1 VCGIVAHVGSRD
13 CVPILLEGL
22 AQLEYRGYDSA
33 GLAVVNRSGGLRVHK
48 AKTRVAELGSSL
60 PARFKGGPGIGHTR
74 WATHGEPNDINAHP
88 HVVGPV
94 AVVHNGI
101 IENADELRAK
111 LIAEGAEFVSET
123 DSEVLAHLIARA
135 GGYLPGPGG
144 TEDGAEYA
152 ADPLDENGTAAN
164 ARAAKASAA
173 DASAADANAANANAA
188 NANAASASAA
198 NASAANGTAGGGSR
212 GNSAQAGGTAG
223 GTGRRGSARNGD
235 GTDRDPGT
243 GGGLEEAVRQ
253 ALTSVVG
260 TYGIAV
266 LDARYP
272 DRIVAARNGSPVV
285 LGIGDKEMFVASDV
299 AALVRYTRQVVHL
312 DDGEVATVRADG
324 FHTSTLDAR
333 TTTHEPSLI
342 EADLHS
348 YSADGYTHFMRKE
361 IHEQPRTV
369 ERALRGRLEER
380 FHTAHLGGLNID
392 ARQARAIRRVKILG
406 CGSAYYAGQVG
417 AQLIEELARIPAD
430 AEAAS
435 EFRYRNPV
443 VEADT
448 LYIAVS
454 QSGET
459 HDTLAAVREL
469 KRKGGR
475 VIGVVNAVGSA
486 IAREC
491 EGGVYLH
498 AGPEISVTSTKT
510 FTATCVVF
518 SLLALHLGRIH
529 DLSPADGARVIAGLH
544 ALPGQV
550 SEVLAQEERI
560 ADLAKDLT
568 GYHGMFFVGR
578 VRGWP
583 IAREGAQK
591 LKEVSYL
598 HAEAYPASELKHGPL
613 ALVGPDL
620 PTVAVVP
627 DDELRDKNISTLG
640 EVKARR
646 GRILAVGHGTLDP
659 RLADDM
665 VEVPKNEPELDPI
678 LLSVPLQLLA
688 YHAAVTLGNDVD
700 KPRNLAKS
708 VTVE

>member
-1 VCGIVAHVGSRD
+1 MCGIVAHVGSRD

-22 AQLEYRGYDSA
+22 ARLEYRGYDSA
-33 GLAVVNRSGGLRVHK
+33 GLAVVTRSGDLRVHK
-48 AKTRVAELGSSL
+48 AKGRVADLSGTL

-74 WATHGEPNDINAHP
+74 WATHGEPSDVNAHP
-88 HVVGPV
+88 HVAGTV

-111 LIAEGAEFVSET
+111 LIAEGAELTSET
-123 DSEVLAHLIARA
+123 DSEVLAHLIAR
-135 GGYLPGPGG
+135 
-144 TEDGAEYA
+144 
-152 ADPLDENGTAAN
+152 
-164 ARAAKASAA
+164 
-173 DASAADANAANANAA
+173 
-188 NANAASASAA
+188 
-198 NASAANGTAGGGSR
+198 GS
-212 GNSAQAGGTAG
+212 SH
-223 GTGRRGSARNGD
+223 D
-235 GTDRDPGT
+235 D
-243 GGGLEEAVRQ
+243 LEQAVRD

-285 LGIGDKEMFVASDV
+285 LGIGDKEMFVASDL

-324 FHTSTLDAR
+324 FRTATLDAR
-333 TTTHEPSLI
+333 TTTHEPLVI
-342 EADLHS
+342 DADLGS
-348 YSADGYTHFMRKE
+348 YSADGYTHFMRKD
-361 IHEQPRTV
+361 IHEQPRTI
-369 ERALRGRLEER
+369 ERALRGRIEER
-380 FHTAHLGGLNID
+380 FSTAHLGGLNFD
-392 ARQARAIRRVKILG
+392 AREARAIRRVKILG

-430 AEAAS
+430 AEPAS

-448 LYIAVS
+448 LYVAVS

-459 HDTLAAVREL
+459 YDTLAAVREL
-469 KRKGGR
+469 QRKGGR
-475 VIGVVNAVGSA
+475 VIGLVNAVGSA

-518 SLLALHLGRIH
+518 GLLALHLGRIH
-529 DLSPADGARVIAGLH
+529 DLSPADGRRVIDGLH
-544 ALPGQV
+544 ALPAQV
-550 SEVLAQEERI
+550 TEILIQEERI
-560 ADLAKDLT
+560 AAIAKDFT
-568 GYHGMFFVGR
+568 GYAGMFFVGR

-640 EVKARR
+640 EIKARH
-646 GRILAVGHGTLDP
+646 GRILVVGHGTLDS
-659 RLADDM
+659 RLADDV

-688 YHAAVTLGNDVD
+688 YHAAVVLGNDVD

>member
-22 AQLEYRGYDSA
+22 ARLEYRGYDSA
-33 GLAVVNRSGGLRVHK
+33 GVAVVTRSGDLRVHK
-48 AKTRVAELGSSL
+48 AKGRVADLSASL

-74 WATHGEPNDINAHP
+74 WATHGEPSDANAHP
-88 HVVGPV
+88 HVAGTV

-111 LIAEGAEFVSET
+111 LTAEGAQFSSET
-123 DSEVLAHLIARA
+123 DSEVLAHLIARS
-135 GGYLPGPGG
+135 GHS
-144 TEDGAEYA
+144 D
-152 ADPLDENGTAAN
+152 
-164 ARAAKASAA
+164 
-173 DASAADANAANANAA
+173 
-188 NANAASASAA
+188 
-198 NASAANGTAGGGSR
+198 
-212 GNSAQAGGTAG
+212 
-223 GTGRRGSARNGD
+223 
-235 GTDRDPGT
+235 
-243 GGGLEEAVRQ
+243 LEEAVRE
-253 ALTSVVG
+253 ALTAVVG

-266 LDARYP
+266 LDARCP

-285 LGIGDKEMFVASDV
+285 LGIGDKEMFVASDL

-324 FHTSTLDAR
+324 FRTTTLDAR
-333 TTTHEPSLI
+333 TTTHEPSVI
-342 EADLHS
+342 DADLGS
-348 YSADGYTHFMRKE
+348 YSADGYTHFMRKD
-361 IHEQPRTV
+361 IHEQPRAV
-369 ERALRGRLEER
+369 ERALRGRIEER
-380 FHTAHLGGLNID
+380 FHTAHLGGLNFD
-392 ARQARAIRRVKILG
+392 ARQARAIRRVKVLG

-430 AEAAS
+430 AEPAS

-443 VEADT
+443 VEAET
-448 LYIAVS
+448 LYVAVS

-459 HDTLAAVREL
+459 YDTLAAVREL

-518 SLLALHLGRIH
+518 ALLALHLGRIH
-529 DLSPADGARVIAGLH
+529 DLSPADGGRVIAGLH
-544 ALPGQV
+544 ELPAQIT
-550 SEVLAQEERI
+550 EVLAQEERI
-560 ADLAKDLT
+560 AAIAKDFT
-568 GYHGMFFVGR
+568 GYAGMFFVGR

-627 DDELRDKNISTLG
+627 EDELRDKNISTLG
-640 EVKARR
+640 EIKARH
-646 GRILAVGHGTLDP
+646 GRVLVVGHGTLDA
-659 RLADDM
+659 RLADDV

-688 YHAAVTLGNDVD
+688 YHAAVVLGNDVD